1 MMMFW
6 VGVIGVIAWL
16 IIRSNRAGSG
26 SSRPAREILSERYA
40 RGEIDTEEYHN
51 RIDALR

>member
-1 MMMFW
+1 MSR
-6 VGVIGVIAWL
+6 GDERIHRL
-16 IIRSNRAGSG
+16 
-26 SSRPAREILSERYA
+26 SSPKRRLRETALPSFERYA